1 MEKKERRRR
10 VSSSSSSSSSKSGID
25 WSGLAKPEC
34 LKDQIVYHCGVVHRD
49 M

>member
-10 VSSSSSSSSSKSGID
+10 VSSSSSSKSGID

>member
-10 VSSSSSSSSSKSGID
+10 VSSSSKSGID
-25 WSGLAKPEC
+25 CGGLAKPEC

>member
-10 VSSSSSSSSSKSGID
+10 VSSSSSSSKSGID
-25 WSGLAKPEC
+25 CGGLAKPEC